1 MSDEEI
7 KRPDPDQILERIKK
21 EETQSVQGKL
31 KIFFG
36 MCAGVGKTYSMLSAA
51 QKARRDGV
59 NVVIGVVETHG
70 RNETEE
76 LLDGL
81 ESIPLKNIQYRGSN
95 FKELDLDAILKL
107 SPTLVLVDELAHTN
121 IPGSRHAKRYQ
132 DVLELLSNGIDVYT
146 TLNVQHLESR
156 AEIVNQITGTVVR
169 ETVPDSIF
177 DRAEE
182 VELIDVTTDKLLERL
197 AEGKVYTSERSA
209 LAIQNFFR
217 KGNLTALREMA
228 LRLTAERVDK
238 DLRDYKT
245 EQNIDIIWKSGQRLM
260 VAIGPSPFS
269 ANLIRWTR
277 RLAYSL
283 ESTWIAVY
291 VETNQKISE
300 ENKNTLTDNFIL
312 AKELGAEVITTQD
325 TDIISALV
333 RVAKENNVTQIII
346 GKTRDSNSI
355 NIFSRK
361 NFTKELLRR
370 SGDIDVYVVGGE
382 KTSGKKPAWIE
393 SLRPQSPF
401 HRYIISFLLIIILT
415 VIFYSVSHHIGYQ
428 TVSLLFLLTI
438 SILPLF
444 NFGPGPILLAAL
456 SSAFCWDYFFIP
468 PKFTFTI
475 AKVEDTLMLIMYF
488 IVASVAGLLTSK
500 IRKQQLFLLQK
511 EQRTSSLYNLTKELS
526 SANTIDDIADVTV
539 GQIRRTFESDV
550 VIIFYESEN
559 KLRTKPHSSSTLTLD
574 DNEWH
579 IAQWVFM
586 NGQKAGRFS
595 NTLSLSNFT
604 FYPLKT
610 KSGTLG
616 VVGVK
621 TKNAQMFSFDQESLL
636 DTFLTQI
643 ANAVEREYLNDA
655 AKKSLLV
662 QESEKLYKTL
672 FNSISHELKTP
683 ITTIIGAASSLNDQK
698 IISNKSVLSKLL
710 EEINVAA
717 DRLNRLVENL
727 LDMARLE
734 SGNLKPKLDWHSVSD
749 LISSTLSRI
758 KTESAG
764 HKIKVNIQD
773 DLPLLRFDFGLLEQA
788 LLNILHNSIEYSPKQ
803 SEITIDA
810 KQLNNNC
817 IINISDN
824 GKGFPDETLEKL
836 FDKFYRIPGTKA
848 GGTGLGLSISKG
860 FIEAHGGTITASNHP
875 NGGAVFSISIPF
887 ATEERG

>member
-1 MSDEEI
+1 MSDEEL
-7 KRPDPDQILERIKK
+7 KRPDPDQLLDGIKK
-21 EETQSVQGKL
+21 EESASVQGKL

-36 MCAGVGKTYSMLSAA
+36 MCAGVGKTYSMLNAA

-59 NVVIGVVETHG
+59 NIVIGIVETHG
-70 RNETEE
+70 RTETEE

-81 ESIPLKNIQYRGSN
+81 ESVQLKNIEYRGSY
-95 FKELDLDAILKL
+95 FKELDLDAILAL
-107 SPTLVLVDELAHTN
+107 NPTLVLVDELAHTN

-132 DVLELLSNGIDVYT
+132 DVLELLNNGIDVYT

-156 AEIVNQITGTVVR
+156 AEIVNQITGTTVR

-182 VELIDVTTDKLLERL
+182 VELIDITIDKLLERL
-197 AEGKVYTSERSA
+197 SEGKVYTVERSS

-245 EQNIDIIWKSGQRLM
+245 EQNIDIVWKSGQRLM

-283 ESTWIAVY
+283 EATWIAVY
-291 VETNQKISE
+291 VETNRKISE
-300 ENKNTLTDNFIL
+300 ENKNTLADNFSL

-333 RVAKENNVTQIII
+333 RIARENNVTQIII
-346 GKTRDSNSI
+346 GKTRESNSI
-355 NIFSRK
+355 SNLSRK
-361 NFTKELLRR
+361 SFVRELLRR

-393 SLRPQSPF
+393 TLRPQSPF
-401 HRYIISFLLIIILT
+401 HRYVISFLLIILLT

-500 IRKQQLFLLQK
+500 IRKQQLFLQQK

-526 SANTIDDIADVTV
+526 SANTIDDIAEVTV
-539 GQIRRTFESDV
+539 NQIKRTFDSDV

-559 KLRTKPHSSSTLTLD
+559 KLRTKPHSSSTVALD

-579 IAQWVFM
+579 IANWVFM

-595 NTLSLSNFT
+595 NTLSLSSFT
-604 FYPLKT
+604 FYPLKS
-610 KSGTLG
+610 KSGSLG
-616 VVGVK
+616 VVGIK
-621 TKNAQMFSFDQESLL
+621 TTNLQMLSFDQESLL

-643 ANAVEREYLNDA
+643 ANTVEREYLNDV

-698 IISNKSVLSKLL
+698 IFNNKSILNKLL
-710 EEINVAA
+710 EEINIAA

-734 SGNLKPKLDWHSVSD
+734 SGNLKLKLDWYSVAD
-749 LISSTLSRI
+749 LINSVMNRMKSEIVER
-758 KTESAG
+758 
-764 HKIKVNIQD
+764 KIKINIQE
-773 DLPLLRFDFGLLEQA
+773 DLPLLKLDFGLMEQA
-788 LLNILHNSIEYSPKQ
+788 LRNILHNSIEYSPKQ
-803 SEITIDA
+803 SEIYIEA
-810 KQLNNNC
+810 KRLNNNC
-817 IINISDN
+817 IINISDS
-824 GKGFPDETLEKL
+824 GKGFPEETLEKL

-860 FIEAHGGTITASNHP
+860 FVEAHGGSIAASNRP
-875 NGGAVFSISIPF
+875 SGGALFSISIPF
-887 ATEERG
+887 VIES